1 MSKRKSIELLPVIFR
16 TDANE
21 KFLSGTVDQLIQK
34 PNLKKIDGFIGS
46 KIVKTFD
53 PSVDSYLSDVSS
65 YALRDTYELEPGL
78 IIRNSI
84 TDKVEFSRSYE
95 DILNSLSL
103 FGADISNQD
112 RLFKQQSYTWNPH
125 IDLDKFVNYRNY
137 IWAPNGPQTILI
149 TGKEKNVVST
159 INVSISEEDGNKVWK
174 FSNNDIAV
182 NPTLTLYR
190 GFTYIFEVAYSTSEF
205 YIKNSRTSG
214 SLDQSTGVTNN
225 GATSGKVIFEVL
237 EDTPSTLF
245 YVDGTDSTIFGKFLV
260 RDQVENTELDIEKDI
275 LGKTSY
281 QINDS
286 LSLSNGMKVSFSDN
300 VVPEYYRSKTFVVE
314 GVGHSIELIDF
325 DDLVTV
331 EGYSSK
337 VETSFDLDSF
347 DELPFD
353 EVSMYPETPDYLL
366 INRASKD
373 KNPWSRY
380 NRWFHI
386 DVLNASAEYNNIEPI
401 FDENA
406 RAKRPI
412 IEFEKNIQLYNFA
425 SSSKKYIDF
434 LDETIDD
441 AFSKIEGSLG
451 FYIDGMSLENGNR
464 IVFLNEKDPDVKN
477 NVYEVEFL
485 DIDGIKKI
493 HLKQTSDSLPID
505 GQGLL
510 VLRGNQNGRTSWVY
524 KNNQWVKSQ
533 IKSKINQAPLF
544 ELYDEN
550 GVGFSEYVGSDFY
563 GTPIFGYQTGTGV
576 DDTVLGFPIRY
587 GNVANV
593 GGYQFVNFLS
603 LGEWNYFL
611 NNEKLALDSK
621 NGFLRINDDVVRYVN
636 SWEKCDTESLQEI
649 IEQKIA
655 IGGETSIEL
664 ESLNVQTSKS
674 TIRVFLNGN
683 ELSKEDFD
691 VSSDVAFDAL
701 FLNFNF
707 SLQNNDV
714 IVVRALP
721 IYDKKDKGYYET
733 PINLVNNPLNDSPQN
748 ITYAEVTD
756 HLNSILI
763 NASKG
768 INEVVTAS
776 NLRDKGNLIKY
787 GRRFVQHEGLITLAG
802 ALITDKDFNL
812 INALR
817 WASVEYQKFKVKIL
831 QKFTELSSYS
841 SIPEAVDV
849 VLSDIAKDKTVTDI
863 FYYSDMI
870 PYGYD
875 NRSFTYQVQNINR
888 KSYAYVSSSVY
899 DRNKIGKTSILV
911 YLNDELQVLD
921 YDYVLDDTSSLVT
934 FVKDLTLNDS
944 IKIVFFNNVYGACV
958 PFTPTKL
965 GLYPAFEPKIFDDD
979 TYIDTQRV
987 LQGHDGSISIAYG
1000 DDRDLFML
1008 EVEKRIFNNITVKY
1022 DPRFFD
1028 INETVPGVFRK
1039 NKNDLVRFERILE
1052 EEFLRWAGTYGVE
1065 YKTNTNQSYDS
1076 SFAYNFTNGFGN
1088 LASNVVLNG
1097 SWRKIFK
1104 YYYDTDRPHTN
1115 PWEMLGFNEKPEWW
1129 DTEYGVAPY
1138 TSGNKI
1144 LWDDLEKGFIRS
1156 GSRQGLHTIYARP
1169 GLNNILPVDDY
1180 GDLRDPLLIGII
1192 QEYDQTKKYRDWNFG
1207 DIGPA
1212 ENSWRRS
1219 SFYPFAVQM
1228 AAFLN
1233 KPAKYATLNFDTYRN
1248 KFNISNQL
1256 VYNETNLRV
1265 TTKDLKIFSSKE
1277 NGSVVLATG
1286 YSPYIVEYYR
1296 TKSQESPTKFKNFI
1310 NNLSVNLLYK
1320 IGGFTSKEKF
1330 KIALETVSGN
1340 KTVNQIYIPFENY
1353 KLDLNVSSPI
1363 RSVTMSGIIIE
1374 KTTEGFR
1381 VRGYDSLKPYF
1392 KVFNAI
1398 ESPGDSVISV
1408 GATSESYITWADNS
1422 NVSGGTVVALG
1433 SSFYRA
1439 KADHKTGTVFDEN
1452 LYYPLPYLPKIGG
1465 VEATVPTNFEEKE
1478 SIVPYGTYFKSIQ
1491 DTFNFILSYGNWLKV
1506 QGFVF
1511 DEVLSDLEVTADWIL
1526 AGKEFLFWSSQNWT
1540 TSNIISVA
1548 PFAAKVKFLSPDAV
1562 VQDIQEDFYDYTLL
1576 KSDGTIIDKNKINVV
1591 RNGGEFKIDTAGIPN
1606 DGVYFVKIT
1615 LVQKE
1620 NIIVFDN
1627 RTFFNDL
1634 IYDPISG
1641 YKQLRFKVTGVIT
1654 DGWEGDYYVPGFIYD
1669 PANIDSWQPDID
1681 YSIGDVVKYQTNF
1694 YQAKNKLLPASSFD
1708 YENWIQLGTEPV
1720 AQILPNFEYKISQFE
1735 DFYSLDSL
1743 NFDASQ
1749 QKLAQKLIGYV
1760 PRTYLNA
1767 LISDENSQYKFY
1779 QGYIR
1784 EKGTILPLEKLSV
1797 SSNLNLGSHIELQEE
1812 WAFRVGNFGGENSY
1826 KEVEFTLDQNKF
1838 KQNPQIFEFDYGS
1851 VVPTYDDS
1859 YKITIEN
1866 ILVKPDFFDGSPWPT
1881 LDTSK
1886 ESGNSYQQYQKIPT
1900 AGYARIDDITYTAL
1914 REDNLLSLTS
1924 VSSIKEGDTVWVA
1937 MNKIG
1942 DWGVKRYTLANARII
1957 NYVGDTENNLIEYIT
1972 DIAHN
1977 LSLRDFIAIRQISDS
1992 LDGIFEVI
2000 GVPSPTSFVVTT
2012 TANDILE
2019 PEELLNGL
2027 IYYFNNVRLKSFD
2040 EISNIKGLARWQD
2053 CERVWVDDD
2062 GTGNWAVLQK
2072 EVVTVPTYLR
2082 PYSEQSNQSFGQE
2095 VLIAPKSKNILVS
2108 AVNLQKGRVY
2118 IYERQIFEPK
2128 EIQLK
2133 QSFIL
2138 EENVSDILTIQTFK
2152 NGIAIPEHPRNHG
2165 KSLTIWESDNLL
2177 TRYIVSGAP
2186 NSSNAKSIDSDLQV
2200 QPFERVL
2207 NFNFVPTSLFDEG
2220 AIKIMKFD
2228 PSDQYYY
2235 VDVVL
2240 SSPIPQENAFFGY
2253 SVKLAGT
2260 NKPFL
2265 LVSAPGQNQNLGAIF
2280 VYYLDSNN
2288 VWKVE
2293 LKNGAP
2299 YNIASEVAELGVN
2312 SYFGWEIDLSDD
2324 GNTLIVSAPEYLK
2337 DRTQAHAGAVFVFRK
2352 DPVNLRFNLVQK
2364 LYADDFISEGDLL
2377 LKGSVVTYQSEEV
2390 TLIFNSSLN
2399 SLTRNVGNFIRDGFR
2414 IGQTIAIE
2422 GSQQN
2427 DGEYIISNL
2436 TSDSIVFASV
2446 GIIVNENVLNDI
2458 TITGLGTARSDRFGD
2473 SVAISGNGNTIIIS
2487 SDHSS
2492 ENKLDAGMI
2501 YVLDKNT
2508 SGQFILSQKINSP
2521 KEQAGELFGGK
2532 VKLSPDGQTLLVSAQ
2547 GGEQDTP
2554 MYFDTYT
2561 ERYTN
2566 SSQIY
2571 GSEYVLNPNS
2581 ALRNTRT
2588 TFDNN
2593 STRFVNSPR
2602 DTGAVYLFQKLGNKF
2617 TFGEMLVSKESRT
2630 DDNYGSGISTDG
2642 TFCVVG
2648 SPKFDL
2654 QEIDQTYTDSGNVII
2669 FDKKEDD
2676 CGCESSWSW
2685 TKVRYQNT
2693 PLIDVEKIKKVFSY
2707 NKETLEIVENY
2718 EIFDPVKGKL
2728 PLDVLREIKYI
2739 SPFDPAIYT
2748 VALNPG
2754 IKERVDNKTTWAD
2767 DHVGELWFD
2776 TSVLR
2781 YYWYEQ
2787 GSVEYRNNNWG
2798 KLFPGSTVDVYEWV
2812 KSDFRPSDWAELADT
2827 AEGLSRGISGQP
2839 RFPDNTVLSI
2849 NQYFDPVINDFV
2861 NVYYFWVKNK
2871 ITLPELDFRKL
2882 SSYECARII
2891 EDPKIQ
2897 GIKYA
2902 NFLSDSSISLTNTK
2916 QDLDSDKINIDIY
2929 YSDVDDQISRHSHW
2943 QLVNENNINVRLDS
2957 SLENKLIDSLVGQ
2970 DAAGNLVPDP
2980 TLSPK
2985 LKYGTLNKPRQSW
2998 FKNRDAALETMIK
3011 FVNNILK
3018 QNDVVGRSDI
3028 SRLESFENPPLEKYG
3043 RYDTIIETSDDL
3055 SGVGTNNK
3063 IKAEISVSVMNGKIV
3078 DAVILTPGLGYR
3090 IAPEVTL
3097 IGDGTGGKIETV
3109 IDISGAVIS
3118 VNILNQGYG
3127 YTSAPRAIIRPFA
3140 VLVQRDLEIDR
3151 WAIYYL
3157 EDRVYKRKITQTYDV
3172 TKYWEYVDWVAA
3184 DFDSD
3189 IPPRYTINFVTD
3201 LSLNTYNVN
3210 DTIEILNTGDG
3221 KKIILRKTSDAEGN
3235 YIQGYDLIFREK
3247 GTIHF
3252 SEKLYNKQLAGTG
3265 YDSNLNFDQTGYD
3278 QNLTV
3283 EIRIILE
3290 TIRDNIFTNELA
3302 IYWNKFVFSAVR
3314 YVLSEQLFV
3323 DWVYKTSFV
3332 TPVINAGDLSQKSI
3346 YRFNDFRYVEDF
3358 IKEIKPFKSKLRDVT
3373 VKQNAVEEV
3382 NLNVTDF
3389 DLPAYVNSSGKISI
3403 PIGDSLKSVYPFKDW
3418 YDNNSYHIDSILVG
3432 NPGNNYRIPPVVTIL
3447 PAVGDS
3453 GSGATAVAKIN
3464 NGKLIQID
3472 VTNKGSGY
3480 YKTPSVILVGGGNY
3494 EEGFVQGSAYA
3505 VIKNSNV
3512 RTSSIEFKFD
3522 RTSEKGLFTGEVY
3535 SQIFTTDGVR
3545 LSYVLT
3551 YPVDDNDTNY
3561 PALQDKNTIKLYLN
3575 GSEIGKEA
3583 YRIVFRKD
3591 LSTVII
3597 FNVAL
3602 AANQQLRIEYI
3613 KNMLYTRDV
3622 FDQTTTSLLDTF
3634 KLTFP
3639 PELDPQKI
3647 LIKLINIDN
3656 NTGSEVPSSDYKIIL
3671 KQEKIEFSKYV
3682 GYIQFKNIPALRSRI
3697 FVQYAKNINIQ
3708 NAVDRIISS
3717 YEPTSGMPGKDI
3729 TQLLK
3734 GVEFGGVEV
3743 QGLNFSTSSGW
3754 DGLPWFTQGWDTFSN
3769 EYKDLLV
3776 ISDGVKNNFDLGYV
3790 PQSGTKINVYFNG
3803 VRVDDENWTAP
3814 TTTSAY
3820 FRVTDGTGNNDF
3832 VIKLTDPVKIQNA
3845 RDQINNVVPKLSIT
3859 GLIIKSTVDYNPNYS
3874 YHYDP
3879 DTIDFFE
3886 EAAEVCDATF
3896 EYTEDNLADAG
3907 GAFLPGL
3914 RLCPWDS
3921 LLIEEII
3928 GPPSTYPLFKTI
3940 IANGADE
3947 TITLP
3952 QVPSAGTRIEIRQSI
3967 SDGVNLPTDDIVL
3980 DTNISGG
3987 DFTFVNDAG
3996 EIKFKTANGLRADD
4010 ITVDG
4015 GQFLSVE
4022 HSPAPE
4028 ELVRGEIFDTVAIS
4042 VFNSPSTGSNRI
4054 ETYQFQYDGSTNQF
4068 EIEGLI
4074 ESQDSISV
4082 YVGNFVLSKDDF
4094 NSTIDSKNT
4103 VVTILTTDYGLS
4115 DASINNRVP
4124 ITIQKTSIGGEGLLQ
4139 KISHIVSLD
4148 DYQSDSFVI
4157 ETAVNYND
4165 IGSFYISN
4173 TTVTSSLIKA
4183 SGRSKRAKILID
4195 HQNQKI
4201 AQGTLITV
4209 ILFDS
4214 IFKTYSEVF
4223 NQEIVID
4230 GSGSYTLTRPPGNI
4244 EPLHNMA
4251 IVTRLTPSTV
4261 DWKGNWQ
4268 ENVAYAVNDSVF
4280 YKNKSYE
4287 CIASH
4292 VSIQSNTTLNF
4303 SYWEDA
4309 TQYDIDDIAIFNNE
4323 IYICVNSHT
4332 SNINNINPTNTVYWR
4347 PHVSNR
4353 PDQDVANEYWLEI
4366 PKQRLS
4372 PPETEYYEI
4381 TENNQVFSLGKN
4393 VPYISRSLT
4402 SFDIEVYRNGAK
4414 MVIGQD
4420 YEFDFVSNEITISN
4434 NRAQIGDVIA
4444 ICVLKSSDYLI
4455 RNGQIIFNAISNP
4468 QLNQKIVVTT
4478 FTNHDENLMRREVF
4492 KGYAIR
4498 NEYRLSRPVQFIE
4511 NLWID
4516 LNGKPLIPNI
4526 DYVLVDRNYFKISKT
4541 FEINNDDRIVA
4552 TSISDIISGPPIA
4565 YRIFK
4570 DMTNNIQYKRL
4581 SKKASTSLSKGL
4593 SPLDREIEVEDPTI
4607 FEDVSKEA
4615 RRPGVIYVGGERIEY
4630 RSKNGNTLGNLT
4642 RGTKGTGVAEIYLSG
4657 TKVFN
4662 FAQSETVP
4670 YREGFITQKFKT
4682 PEGARYN
4689 PELKRYE
4696 IYSSNSYNPVTNLA
4710 VYELKDF
4717 KFNDALAYEDQVTVY
4732 LGGKILQKPLAS
4744 DNPIIR
4750 HDFNIT
4756 LYSNEID
4763 SDGDTGDVEITPDF
4777 IIEKINNQY
4786 LLKIK
4791 NDAFE
4796 RLPNYEIIPN
4806 LEIKVIQK
4814 LGKIW
4819 YTLDG
4824 QDSMQQEETTQAK
4837 FLREFFAELPDKYYY
4852 STGENV
4858 GKNYL
4863 RDEDGVLLRDENGDT
4878 LEQD

>member
-34 PNLKKIDGFIGS
+34 PNLKKIDGYVGS
-46 KIVKTFD
+46 KILKTFD
-53 PSVDSYLSDVSS
+53 PSVDSYLSNVSS
-65 YALRDTYELEPGL
+65 NSLRDVYELEPG
-78 IIRNSI
+78 IVIRNPI
-84 TDKVEFSRSYE
+84 TDKVEFSKSYE

-103 FGADISNQD
+103 FGSDIKNQD

-125 IDLDKFVNYRNY
+125 IDLDKFVNYRSY
-137 IWAPNGPQTILI
+137 VWVPSGPQTVLI
-149 TGKEKNVVST
+149 TGREKNIVST
-159 INVSISEEDGNKVWK
+159 ISVSISEENGDKVWK
-174 FSNNDIAV
+174 FSNNEIAV

-190 GFTYIFEVAYSTSEF
+190 GFTYVFEVDTLTSEF

-214 SLDQSTGVTNN
+214 SLDQSAGVTNN

-237 EDTPSTLF
+237 EDTPSSLF
-245 YVDGTDSTIFGKFLV
+245 YVDGTDSTIFGKFLI
-260 RDQVENTELDIEKDI
+260 RDQVENTELDVEKDI
-275 LGKTSY
+275 LTKKTY
-281 QINDS
+281 QIKEGF
-286 LSLSNGMKVSFSDN
+286 SLSNGMTVSFSDN
-300 VVPEYYRSKTFVVE
+300 VVPEYYRNKTFIVE
-314 GVGHSIELIDF
+314 GVGQAIELIDYEE
-325 DDLVTV
+325 LVTV

-337 VETSFDLDSF
+337 VETSFDLESF

-353 EVSMYPETPDYLL
+353 EVTMYPETPDYIV

-386 DVLNASAEYNNIEPI
+386 DVINASAEYNNIEPL
-401 FDENA
+401 FDENL

-412 IEFEKNIQLYNFA
+412 IEFEKNLQLYNFA
-425 SSSKKYIDF
+425 STSKKYVDF

-441 AFSKIEGSLG
+441 AYSKIEGSLG
-451 FYIDGMSLENGNR
+451 FYIDGQSLEHGNR

-485 DIDGIKKI
+485 DIEGIRKI
-493 HLKQTSDSLPID
+493 HLKQTDDSFPSDE
-505 GQGLL
+505 QGLL
-510 VLRGNQNGRTSWVY
+510 VLRGTKNGRTSWVY
-524 KNNQWVKSQ
+524 KNSQWVKAQ
-533 IKSKINQAPLF
+533 IKTKVNQTPLF
-544 ELYDEN
+544 ELYDET
-550 GVGFSEYVGSDFY
+550 GVGFSEYFGSDFY

-576 DDTVLGFPIRY
+576 DDPVLGFPIRY
-587 GNVANV
+587 GNVSNV
-593 GGYQFVNFLS
+593 GGYQFTNFLS
-603 LGEWNYFL
+603 IGEWNYFSNNVKL
-611 NNEKLALDSK
+611 NLNSK
-621 NGFLRINDDVVRYVN
+621 NGFLRINDDTLRYVN
-636 SWEKCDTESLQEI
+636 SWEKCDSNSIQEI

-655 IGGETSIEL
+655 IGGESSVEL
-664 ESLNVQTSKS
+664 DSLNVQTSKA
-674 TIRVFLNGN
+674 TIRVFINGE
-683 ELSKEDFD
+683 ELDKNSFD
-691 VSSDVAFDAL
+691 LSSDVAFDAL

-707 SLQNNDV
+707 NLAENDV
-714 IVVRALP
+714 VVVRALP
-721 IYDKKDKGYYET
+721 VYDKKDKGYYEA
-733 PINLVNNPLNDSPQN
+733 PINLTNNPLNEYPQN
-748 ITYAEVTD
+748 MTYAEIND
-756 HLNSILI
+756 HLNSILL

-768 INEVVTAS
+768 INEVITSS
-776 NLRDKGNLIKY
+776 NLRDKGDLKKY
-787 GRRFVQHEGLITLAG
+787 GRRFVQHEGLVSLAG

-817 WASVEYQKFKVKIL
+817 WSAVEYQKFKVKLL
-831 QKFTELSSYS
+831 QKFTELSSYTS
-841 SIPEAVDV
+841 VSEAVDT

-875 NRSFTYQVQNINR
+875 SRAFTYQVQNVNR
-888 KSYAYVSSSVY
+888 KAYAYVSSNVY
-899 DRNKIGKTSILV
+899 NRNALGKTAISV
-911 YLNDELQVLD
+911 YLNNILQTID
-921 YDYVLDDTSSLVT
+921 YDYVLDDTNSLVT
-934 FVKDLTLNDS
+934 FVKSLSLNDN

-965 GLYPAFEPKIFDDD
+965 GLYPVFEPKIFEDD
-979 TYIDTQRV
+979 TYIETQTV

-1008 EVEKRIFNNITVKY
+1008 EIEKRIFNNIKVKY

-1028 INETVPGVFRK
+1028 INEVVPGVFRN
-1039 NKNDLVRFERILE
+1039 NKGDVKRFQSILE
-1052 EEFLRWAGTYGVE
+1052 EEFLRWTGTYGVD
-1065 YKTNTNQSYDS
+1065 YKPNNNQYYTS

-1088 LASNVVLNG
+1088 LASNIVLNG

-1104 YYYDTDRPHTN
+1104 FYYDTDRPHTS
-1115 PWEMLGFNEKPEWW
+1115 PWEMLGFNEKPQWW
-1129 DTEYGVAPY
+1129 DSEYGAAPY

-1144 LWDDLEKGFIRS
+1144 LWDDLEKGFVRL
-1156 GSRQGLHTIYARP
+1156 GNRQGFHEIYTRP
-1169 GLNNILPVDDY
+1169 GLKNILPVDDY
-1180 GDLRDPLLIGII
+1180 GDLRDPLVIGII
-1192 QEYDQTKKYRDWNFG
+1192 QEYDQNKKYRDWDFG

-1219 SFYPFAVQM
+1219 SFYPFALQM
-1228 AAFLN
+1228 VAFLS

-1248 KFNISNQL
+1248 KFNIANQL
-1256 VYNETNLRV
+1256 VYSETNLRV
-1265 TTKDLKIFSSKE
+1265 SPKDLKIFSTKE
-1277 NGSVVLATG
+1277 NGSIVLSTG
-1286 YSPYIVEYYR
+1286 YSPYIVEYNK
-1296 TKSQESPTKFKNFI
+1296 TKSQESATTFKKFI
-1310 NNLSVNLLYK
+1310 NNISVNLLYK
-1320 IGGFTSKEKF
+1320 VGGFSSKEKF
-1330 KIALETVSGN
+1330 KIALETVSSN

-1363 RSVTMSGIIIE
+1363 KTLSMSGIIIE
-1374 KTTEGFR
+1374 KTPEGFK

-1392 KVFNAI
+1392 KIFNAI
-1398 ESPGDSVISV
+1398 ESPGDTVISV
-1408 GATSESYITWADNS
+1408 GATSESYITWSDNS
-1422 NVSGGTVVALG
+1422 NISGGTVVALG
-1433 SSFYRA
+1433 TSFYRS
-1439 KADHKTGTVFDEN
+1439 KADHKTSTTFDEN

-1465 VEATVPTNFEEKE
+1465 IEARVPANFEETE
-1478 SIVPYGTYFKSIQ
+1478 ILIPYGTYFKSVQ
-1491 DTFNFILSYGNWLKV
+1491 DTFNFILSYGKWLEV

-1511 DEVLSDLEVTADWIL
+1511 DELLNELEVTANWML
-1526 AGKEFLFWSSQNWT
+1526 SGKEFLFWASQNWT
-1540 TSNIISVA
+1540 NSNIISVA
-1548 PFAAKVKFLSPDAV
+1548 PFAAKVKFISPDAV

-1576 KSDGTIIDKNKINVV
+1576 KSDGTLIDRSKINVV
-1591 RNGGEFKIDTAGIPN
+1591 RNGGEFKIDTADIPN
-1606 DGVYFVKIT
+1606 DGVYFVKLT

-1620 NIIVFDN
+1620 NIVVFDN
-1627 RTFFNDL
+1627 KTFFNDL
-1634 IYDPISG
+1634 IYEPISG
-1641 YKQLRFKVTGVIT
+1641 YKQLRFKITGIIT

-1669 PANIDSWQPDID
+1669 PANIDYWQPDID

-1694 YQAKNKLLPASSFD
+1694 YQAKTKLLPSSSFN
-1708 YENWIQLGTEPV
+1708 YENWVQLGKEPI

-1743 NFDASQ
+1743 NFDSAQ
-1749 QKLAQKLIGYV
+1749 QKLAQKLIGYT

-1838 KQNPQIFEFDYGS
+1838 KQNPQIFEFDYGA
-1851 VVPTYDDS
+1851 VEPTYDDS

-1881 LDTSK
+1881 LDTSIQ
-1886 ESGNSYQQYQKIPT
+1886 SGNNYQQYQKIPT
-1900 AGYARIDDITYTAL
+1900 AGYVRVDDVTFTAFK
-1914 REDNLLSLTS
+1914 EDNLLSLTS
-1924 VSSIKEGDTVWVA
+1924 VSSIKEGDTVWIA

-1942 DWGVKRYTLANARII
+1942 DWGVKRYTLSTARII
-1957 NYVGDTENNLIEYIT
+1957 NYVGDVENNLIEYIT

-1977 LSLRDFIAIRQISDS
+1977 LSLRDFIAIRQVGIS

-2000 GVPSPTSFVVTT
+2000 GISSPTSFVVST
-2012 TANDILE
+2012 TANDVLE
-2019 PEELLNGL
+2019 PEGLLNGL
-2027 IYYFNNVRLKSFD
+2027 IYYFDNVRLKSFD
-2040 EISNIKGLARWQD
+2040 DISNIKGLARWQD

-2072 EVVTVPTYLR
+2072 ELVTIPTYLR
-2082 PYSEQSNQSFGQE
+2082 PYSEQANQSFGQE
-2095 VLIAPKSKNILVS
+2095 VLVAPKSKNILVS
-2108 AVNLQKGRVY
+2108 ATTLQKGRVY
-2118 IYERQIFEPK
+2118 IYERQVFEPK
-2128 EIQLK
+2128 DIQLK
-2133 QSFIL
+2133 QSFLL
-2138 EENVSDILTIQTFK
+2138 EENVSDILTIQTLK
-2152 NGIAIPEHPRNHG
+2152 NGVAISEHPRNHG
-2165 KSLTIWESDNLL
+2165 KSLTIWESDDLD

-2186 NSSNAKSIDSDLQV
+2186 NSSNAKSINSQLGT

-2207 NFNFVPTSLFDEG
+2207 NFNFTATSLFDEG

-2228 PSDQYYY
+2228 SVDQYYY

-2240 SSPIPQENAFFGY
+2240 SSPSPQANAFFGY

-2260 NKPFL
+2260 TKPFL
-2265 LVSAPGQNQNLGAIF
+2265 LVAAPGQNQNLGAIF
-2280 VYYLDSNN
+2280 VFYLDNN
-2288 VWKVE
+2288 NTWKVE
-2293 LKNGAP
+2293 LKNGLP
-2299 YNIASEVAELGVN
+2299 YNIASEVPELGVN

-2324 GNTLIVSAPEYLK
+2324 GNTLIVAAPEYLK
-2337 DRTQAHAGAVFVFRK
+2337 DRTQAHAGAVFIFRK

-2377 LKGSVVTYQSEEV
+2377 LKGSVVTYDTDEV
-2390 TLIFNSSLN
+2390 TLVFNNTLN

-2414 IGQTIAIE
+2414 IGQTISIQ

-2427 DGEYIISNL
+2427 NGDYIISDL
-2436 TSDSIVFASV
+2436 SAESIVFSSSV
-2446 GIIVNENVLNDI
+2446 IIDNENVLNNI

-2473 SVAISGNGNTIIIS
+2473 SLAISGNGTTIVVS

-2501 YVLDKNT
+2501 YVLEKNNA
-2508 SGQFILSQKINSP
+2508 GQYILSQKINSP
-2521 KEQAGELFGGK
+2521 KEQPGELFGGK
-2532 VKLSPDGQTLLVSAQ
+2532 VKLSSDGDTLLVSAE

-2561 ERYTN
+2561 ERYVN
-2566 SSQIY
+2566 SVEIY

-2581 ALRNTRT
+2581 SIRNTRT

-2593 STRFVNSPR
+2593 STRFINSPR
-2602 DTGAVYLFQKLGNKF
+2602 DTGAVYLFQRLGNKF
-2617 TFGEMLVSKESRT
+2617 TFGELLVSKESGT
-2630 DDNYGSGISTDG
+2630 ADNYGSGIATDG

-2654 QEIDQTYTDSGNVII
+2654 KELGQTYTDSGNVVI
-2669 FDKKEDD
+2669 FDKKSDD
-2676 CGCESSWSW
+2676 CGCGSSWSW

-2693 PLIDVEKIKKVFSY
+2693 PLVDVEKIKKVFSY

-2754 IKERVDNKTTWAD
+2754 IKERVDNKTTWAE

-2787 GSVEYRNNNWG
+2787 GSVEYRSNNWG
-2798 KLFPGSTVDVYEWV
+2798 KLFPGSTIDVYEWV
-2812 KSDFRPSDWAELADT
+2812 KSDFRPSDWSELADT
-2827 AEGLSRGISGQP
+2827 AEGLSKGISGQP

-2871 ITLPELDFRKL
+2871 ITLPELDFRRL

-2891 EDPKIQ
+2891 EDPKTQ

-2929 YSDVDDQISRHSHW
+2929 YSEVDDQISRHSHW

-2998 FKNRDAALETMIK
+2998 FKNRDAALQTMIT
-3011 FVNNILK
+3011 FVNNVLR
-3018 QNDVVGRSDI
+3018 QNDIVGKSDI
-3028 SRLESFENPPLEKYG
+3028 SRLEKAELPPLEKYG
-3043 RYDTIIETSDDL
+3043 KYDTIIDTSDEL
-3055 SGVGTNNK
+3055 SEIGTNNK
-3063 IKAEISVSVMNGKIV
+3063 IKADIELSVTNGRIV
-3078 DAVILTPGLGYR
+3078 NATILNPGLGYR
-3090 IAPEVTL
+3090 IAPEVAVL
-3097 IGDGTGGKIETV
+3097 GDGAGAKIETV
-3109 IDISGAVIS
+3109 IDIAGSVIG
-3118 VNILNQGYG
+3118 VKILNQGYG
-3127 YTSAPRAIIRPFA
+3127 YTVTPKAIVRPFA
-3140 VLVQRDLEIDR
+3140 VLVNLDLEIDR

-3157 EDRVYKRKITQTYDV
+3157 EDRVYTRKITQTYDV
-3172 TKYWEYVDWVAA
+3172 TKYWQYVDWVSE
-3184 DFDSD
+3184 DFNSD
-3189 IPPRYTINFVTD
+3189 IPPRYTVGFVTD
-3201 LSLNTYNVN
+3201 LSLNTYNIN
-3210 DTIEILNTGDG
+3210 DTIEITNTGDG
-3221 KKIILRKTSDAEGN
+3221 RKIILRKTSETEGN

-3247 GTIHF
+3247 GTILF
-3252 SEKLYNKQLAGTG
+3252 SEKLYNKTLAGTG
-3265 YDSNLNFDQTGYD
+3265 YDSILNFDQTGYD
-3278 QNLTV
+3278 QNLTI

-3290 TIRDNIFTNELA
+3290 TIRDNIFINDLT

-3332 TPVINAGDLSQKSI
+3332 TPVIDAGDLSQKSI

-3373 VKQNAVEEV
+3373 VKQNSFEEV
-3382 NLNVTDF
+3382 NVNVTDF
-3389 DLPAYVNSSGKISI
+3389 DLPAYVNSSGKISL
-3403 PIGDSLKSVYPFKDW
+3403 PSSDALKNVYPFKDW

-3432 NPGNNYRIPPVVTIL
+3432 NPGNSYRIPPSVTIL

-3472 VTNKGSGY
+3472 VTNKGTGY

-3494 EEGFVQGSAYA
+3494 EQGFVQGSAYA

-3535 SQIFTTDGVR
+3535 SQIFTTDGVK

-3551 YPVDDNDTNY
+3551 YPVDDNDKNY

-3591 LSTVII
+3591 LSTIII

-3613 KNMLYTRDV
+3613 KNMLYSRDI

-3647 LIKLINIDN
+3647 LIKLINTSN
-3656 NTGSEVPSSDYKIIL
+3656 NTGSEVPSSDYKIIV
-3671 KQEKIEFSKYV
+3671 KQEKVGFSKYA
-3682 GYIQFKNIPALRSRI
+3682 GYVQFKTIPQLGSRI
-3697 FVQYAKNINIQ
+3697 YVQYAKNINIQ

-3734 GVEFGGVEV
+3734 GVEFGGVEI

-3754 DGLPWFTQGWDTFSN
+3754 DGLPWFTQGWDTFAN
-3769 EYKDLLV
+3769 DFKDLLV
-3776 ISDGVKNNFDLGYV
+3776 ISNGTTTVYNLGYV
-3790 PQSGTKINVYFNG
+3790 PQIGTNINVYFNG
-3803 VRVDDENWTAP
+3803 VRVDDENFGTAQQK
-3814 TTTSAY
+3814 
-3820 FRVTDGTGNNDF
+3820 N
-3832 VIKLTDPVKIQNA
+3832 KNA
-3845 RDQINNVVPKLSIT
+3845 
-3859 GLIIKSTVDYNPNYS
+3859 
-3874 YHYDP
+3874 
-3879 DTIDFFE
+3879 
-3886 EAAEVCDATF
+3886 
-3896 EYTEDNLADAG
+3896 
-3907 GAFLPGL
+3907 
-3914 RLCPWDS
+3914 
-3921 LLIEEII
+3921 
-3928 GPPSTYPLFKTI
+3928 LFATI

-3952 QVPSAGTRIEIRQSI
+3952 QVPAAGIKIEIRQSI
-3967 SDGVNLPTDDIVL
+3967 SDGVNLPTDDFVL

-3996 EIKFKTANGLRADD
+3996 EIKFKTANGLKADD
-4010 ITVDG
+4010 ITIDG

-4042 VFNSPSTGSNRI
+4042 VFNSPSTGSNKI

-4074 ESQDSISV
+4074 ESEDSISV
-4082 YVGNFVLSKDDF
+4082 YVNNFVLSKEDY
-4094 NSTIDSKNT
+4094 SSSIDAKNT
-4103 VVTILTTDYGLS
+4103 VVTLLTSEYGLVN
-4115 DASINNRVP
+4115 ASINNRLPV
-4124 ITIQKTSIGGEGLLQ
+4124 TIQKTSIGGEGLLQ
-4139 KISHIVSLD
+4139 KISYIVSLD

-4157 ETAVNYND
+4157 DTAVNYDD

-4173 TTVTSSLIKA
+4173 TTVNSSLIKA
-4183 SGRSKRAKILID
+4183 SGRSKRAKILIN
-4195 HQNQKI
+4195 HQTQKLP
-4201 AQGTLITV
+4201 QGTLVTI

-4214 IFKTYSEVF
+4214 IFKTYSEIF

-4230 GSGSYTLTRPPGNI
+4230 GSGSYALTRPPGNI

-4261 DWKGNWQ
+4261 NWKGNWE
-4268 ENVAYAVNDSVF
+4268 ENTSYLVNDSVF
-4280 YKNKSYE
+4280 YGNKSYE
-4287 CIASH
+4287 CIVPH
-4292 VSIQSNTTLNF
+4292 ISIQSITNLNF
-4303 SYWEDA
+4303 PMWQDA
-4309 TQYDIDDIAIFNNE
+4309 EQYTINDIVSFENQ
-4323 IYICVNSHT
+4323 IYICINNHT
-4332 SNINNINPTNTVYWR
+4332 SNLNTINPTNVTYWKL
-4347 PHVSNR
+4347 HVSNR
-4353 PDQDVANEYWLEI
+4353 PDEDVANGYWVEI

-4393 VPYISRSLT
+4393 VPYVSRSLT
-4402 SFDIEVYRNGAK
+4402 SFDIEVYRNGSK
-4414 MVIGQD
+4414 MVVGQD
-4420 YEFDFVSNEITISN
+4420 YEFNFVTNEITISN
-4434 NRAQIGDVIA
+4434 NRALIGDVIA
-4444 ICVLKSSDYLI
+4444 ICVIKSADYLI

-4468 QLNQKIVVTT
+4468 ELNQKIIVTT
-4478 FTNHDENLMRREVF
+4478 YTNHDENLMRREVF

-4498 NEYRLSRPVQFIE
+4498 NEYRLSRPVYSIN

-4516 LNGKPLIPNI
+4516 LNGKPLLPNI
-4526 DYVLVDRNYFKISKT
+4526 DYTVIDQNYFKISKT
-4541 FEINNDDRIVA
+4541 FEITNDDRIVA
-4552 TSISDIISGPPIA
+4552 TSISDIVSGPPIA

-4581 SKKASTSLSKGL
+4581 SKKSSTSLSKGL
-4593 SPLDREIEVEDPTI
+4593 SPLDREIEVEDPSI
-4607 FEDVSKEA
+4607 FEDVAKNS
-4615 RRPGVIYVGGERIEY
+4615 RRPGVIYIGGERIEY
-4630 RSKNGNTLGNLT
+4630 RSKNGNLLGNLT

-4657 TKVFN
+4657 TKIFN
-4662 FAQSETVP
+4662 FAQSETIP

-4689 PELKRYE
+4689 PELNRYE
-4696 IYSSNSYNPVTNLA
+4696 IYTSNTYNPVTNLA

-4717 KFNDALAYEDQVTVY
+4717 KFNDAVPYENQVTVY
-4732 LGGKILQKPLAS
+4732 LAGKILQKPLTS

-4756 LYSNEID
+4756 LFSNEVN
-4763 SDGDTGDVEITPDF
+4763 SAGQTGDIEITPDF
-4777 IIEKINNQY
+4777 IIEKVNNQY

-4796 RLPNYEIIPN
+4796 RMPNYEIVPN

-4824 QDSMQQEETTQAK
+4824 QDSMQQEETSQAK

-4852 STGENV
+4852 ATGENV
-4858 GKNYL
+4858 GKSYL
-4863 RDEDGVLLRDENGDT
+4863 RDENGVLLRDENGDT